1 MILSFKIISW
11 VVFDVVALCSD
22 DASWSH
28 WHSMLHVQEHG
39 AFESRFSRPILKSVD
54 LAPSHISALF
64 FCDTVKKSISQLI
77 CCEKEASEF
86 CGSIWGKDE
95 KMQFFEPRGQKRKAS
110 AKDLAVREDKL
121 QTIKFW
127 GKVVAAAL
135 KHPNQYRFCMVPSKN
150 IWNCLRFGLSV
161 KILA

>member
-110 AKDLAVREDKL
+110 AKDLGREGG
-121 QTIKFW
+121 QASNHQI
-127 GKVVAAAL
+127 
-135 KHPNQYRFCMVPSKN
+135 
-150 IWNCLRFGLSV
+150 LRQSRCSSFETPKPISFLYGSF
-161 KILA
+161 